1 MAVVSLKNKVKS
13 RSMLAGTPAF
23 GFNPSS
29 IAWMWYDAADT
40 STISVSGTAVTQWN
54 NKGAS
59 GVNLTQGTA
68 ANRPTSG
75 TTTLNGR
82 NVISYDGGDVLLG
95 TTPADWKFLHDG
107 TNYLIGLVVKVTTSA
122 DPNADIHVFSNIRRA
137 GADIAGRNLQAE
149 SRSTTVDRLRAYVAN
164 ASATDYAV
172 VQDSAD
178 NVWDQD
184 NPVVYTE
191 LTDPDN
197 ATAADRIKSYFGT
210 GSVIATNTKTN
221 SVSSANP
228 TYNMGI
234 GATDDLAVGG
244 ITGYI
249 AELIIVRGSSATEAN
264 RVIIRDY
271 LKLKWGL

>member
-107 TNYLIGLVVKVTTSA
+107 TNYLLGFVAKAATVA
-122 DPNADIHVFSNIRRA
+122 DPENDLQLLSNIRRA
-137 GADIAGRNLQAE
+137 DAGQIGRSIQHE
-149 SRSTTVDRLRAYVAN
+149 SRSTNVDMLRTYVAN
-164 ASATDYAV
+164 GTGSFFVINQEAN
-172 VQDSAD
+172 
-178 NVWDQD
+178 NVWDSD

-197 ATAADRIKSYFGT
+197 ATAANRMYSYFGT
-210 GSVIATNTKTN
+210 GAAIQNNTQTNA
-221 SVSSANP
+221 VSTSNP
-228 TYNMGI
+228 GLNMGI
-234 GATDDLAVGG
+234 GATDQALQG

-249 AELIIVRGSSATEAN
+249 AELVIIRGTDATETN
-264 RVIIRDY
+264 RVALRDY

>member
-23 GFNPSS
+23 GFDPSS

-107 TNYLIGLVVKVTTSA
+107 TNYVLGFVAKAATVA
-122 DPNADIHVFSNIRRA
+122 DPENDLQLLSNIRRA
-137 GADIAGRNLQAE
+137 DAGQIGRSIQHE
-149 SRSTTVDRLRAYVAN
+149 SRSTNVDMLRTYVAN
-164 ASATDYAV
+164 GTGSFFVINQEAN
-172 VQDSAD
+172 
-178 NVWDQD
+178 NVWDSD

-197 ATAADRIKSYFGT
+197 ATAANRMYSYFGT
-210 GSVIATNTKTN
+210 GAAIQNNTQTNA
-221 SVSSANP
+221 VSTSNP
-228 TYNMGI
+228 GLNMGI
-234 GATDDLAVGG
+234 GATDQALQG

-249 AELIIVRGSSATEAN
+249 AELVIIRGTDATETN
-264 RVIIRDY
+264 RVALRDY